1 METNTIFDYVSRWK
15 YLIIGLSIAASVI
28 FSFYLKSIQEY
39 TASVTIEYKN
49 PDAKYGYT
57 PDGTIIDPSEIY
69 SANIISKV
77 IEDMGLDMT
86 IDQIRTKCEV
96 KEIIPEDEKEKKEAA
111 YKNNEEYFYFPT
123 RYEVTYTVDSEYD
136 KTFAINMLNSIIDNY
151 FAYYSEEYINKTNIP
166 ANPASLVDSSY
177 DYIENAD
184 IINNT
189 TNNMLGYLKTM
200 VTEYPDYRSSTTGY
214 AMDDLYELYKT
225 ISQTDIPALYAVIID
240 NCATKNN
247 TSLMQ
252 EYTQSIDR
260 NRIRISDY
268 NENLDEISSL
278 IEMYS
283 AKNSADQN
291 YQMELEDNEIDK
303 NRKNVIN
310 YVYENESNPS
320 STYDNIIKRFI
331 ESKDACNSMETENEF
346 KDYLLSIFTDAGN
359 MEEDTIINHIAE
371 STDSIV
377 EELDGLYG
385 IVLDSVK
392 ELNQYLGTS
401 NIYSINTAY
410 VCEKLNIRLYV
421 MLVMLVFII
430 IGTLG
435 TIIICKLVD
444 NIKHLIFVDEKTSL
458 PNSKYCD
465 LIISNYSNKVLDD
478 DFSFILLSLDNLKE
492 TNQTQGY
499 HAGDKMLKTFS
510 DILADTVNTFGTV
523 VYNKTNQFFVFLP
536 DSNLAQSEHL
546 IHELKKAVKSYD
558 TPYSIEFSYS
568 ISESKTDN
576 IYSIRKLIA
585 ESLAK
590 MEKQKEGEEISIDE
604 INHQEH
610 KN

>member
-15 YLIIGLSIAASVI
+15 YLIIGLSIAASVV

-77 IEDMGLDMT
+77 IEDMNLDMT

-166 ANPASLVDSSY
+166 ANPAS
-177 DYIENAD
+177 
-184 IINNT
+184 
-189 TNNMLGYLKTM
+189 
-200 VTEYPDYRSSTTGY
+200 SSTTGY
-214 AMDDLYELYKT
+214 AMDDLYELYET

-240 NCATKNN
+240 NHATKNN

-252 EYTQSIDR
+252 GYTQAIDR
-260 NRIRISDY
+260 NRIRISDV

-291 YQMELEDNEIDK
+291 YQMELDDNEIDK

-331 ESKDACNSMETENEF
+331 ESKDACNSMEIENEF

-359 MEEDTIINHIAE
+359 MEEEAIINHITE

-458 PNSKYCD
+458 PNNKYCD

-478 DFSFILLSLDNLKE
+478 DFSFILLSLDNLQE
-492 TNQTQGY
+492 TNRTQGY

-510 DILADTVNTFGTV
+510 DILSDTVNTFGTV

-536 DSNLAQSEHL
+536 DSNMAQSEHL

-590 MEKQKEGEEISIDE
+590 MEKTERRGGDKYR
-604 INHQEH
+604 
-610 KN
+610 